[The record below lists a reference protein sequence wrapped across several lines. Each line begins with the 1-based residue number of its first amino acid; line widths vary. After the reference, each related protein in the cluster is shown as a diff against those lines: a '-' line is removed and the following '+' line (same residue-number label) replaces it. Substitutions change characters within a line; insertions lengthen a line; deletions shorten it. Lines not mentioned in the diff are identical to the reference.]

1 MVWAAA
7 VAAALARFPGA
18 LWPVRPDE
26 AGFTLVARSWHPE
39 PDAMFG
45 RYFVD
50 RPPSLIAFVKL
61 SDAIGGPTFLRL
73 IAALGCGLLVLA
85 AAAIARAIAR
95 YVAAEEA
102 TSRRAAAWT
111 AVVTAAV
118 TTNAMID
125 PVAAKGEILGIPL
138 VVGSFWLTLRAVERR
153 SAAYA
158 FHAGLVAALALGLK
172 QNMAD
177 GFVFCAVVLI
187 GETVRRTLRVGEF
200 ARLTAAAFSGAAIP
214 VLGTIGWALW
224 AGVKLETLWYAVY
237 GFRSD
242 AIATLASQP
251 SDAPRERAWQLAVA
265 FVATGMVFIVA
276 WFLPRLP
283 GLVRPAPVLVS
294 ATLAV
299 GTLEAVGLV
308 LGGSYWA
315 AYLFG
320 LVPVL
325 VLALALVLAI
335 PGHGRSSKMGAASVR
350 AAPRVVRGVLGL
362 VVVSTVFSLTVWV
375 VDLAQNN
382 HPPTEVNTGQAL
394 ARAAR
399 PRDTMVI
406 YGGRADIQLTSGM
419 ASPYEHL
426 WSLPMRTLDPRAK
439 RLRRLLEGRRAPTWF
454 VEWVP
459 LGTWDPVI
467 ETNLRDVLDRRYV
480 RHGTTCSG
488 YPIYLLK
495 GLHRRVLRQDCVHSH
510 LPWATPGQSEQNQ
523 AELPG
528 DQPRLDPTSPP
539 GARRRSW

>member
-1 MVWAAA
+1 
-7 VAAALARFPGA
+7 
-18 LWPVRPDE
+18 
-26 AGFTLVARSWHPE
+26 
-39 PDAMFG
+39 
-45 RYFVD
+45 
-50 RPPSLIAFVKL
+50 
-61 SDAIGGPTFLRL
+61 
-73 IAALGCGLLVLA
+73 
-85 AAAIARAIAR
+85 
-95 YVAAEEA
+95 
-102 TSRRAAAWT
+102 
-111 AVVTAAV
+111 VVTAAI

-138 VVGSFWLTLRAVERR
+138 VVGSFWLTLRSVERR

-187 GETVRRTLRVGEF
+187 GEALRRTLGIGEF
-200 ARLTAAAFSGAAIP
+200 ARLTAAALSGAAIP

-242 AIATLASQP
+242 ALAVLAAQP

-276 WFLPRLP
+276 WFLPRVP
-283 GLVRPAPVLVS
+283 GLFRPAPVLVS
-294 ATLAV
+294 AAVAV
-299 GTLEAVGLV
+299 GTLEAAGLV

-325 VLALALVLAI
+325 VLALGLVLAI
-335 PGHGRSSKMGAASVR
+335 PGHGRAATVR
-350 AAPRVVRGVLGL
+350 AALRVVRGVLGL

-394 ARAAR
+394 ARASR

-426 WSLPMRTLDPRAK
+426 WSLPMRTMDPRAK

-467 ETNLRDVLDRRYV
+467 ETNLRDVLVRRYA

-495 GLHRRVLRQDCVHSH
+495 GVHRRVLRQDCLHSH
-510 LPWATPGQSEQNQ
+510 LPWAGPGHIVRNR

-528 DQPRLDPTSPP
+528 DQHRLDATSPP
-539 GARRRSW
+539 GAWRRSW